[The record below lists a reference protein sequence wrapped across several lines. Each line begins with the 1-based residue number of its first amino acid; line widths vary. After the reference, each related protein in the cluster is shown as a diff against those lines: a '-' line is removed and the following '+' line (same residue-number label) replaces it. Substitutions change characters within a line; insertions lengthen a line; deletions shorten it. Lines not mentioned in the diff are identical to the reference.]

1 MEDEDVNVVV
11 DAPLSAPPAPAGA
24 PHAPAAPD
32 ADRKAEAAEPEE
44 TVPPPP
50 RTAENNNALAEPTF
64 DSFPKLIDSAVPEPE
79 ADTVEIPS
87 GTPEKKEE
95 DTVAELEEVMEEI
108 AIESAIVDEVKEEE
122 EVTVAQK
129 KEERSTVAPQQ
140 ADTPLQQ
147 LHSAL
152 AAAKEQQEREQAE
165 KRQREEPVKQ
175 SPVIET
181 QPQSIKDVEV
191 PAATVAAAAAPQA
204 APAAAPAA
212 PAAAASPELPRQL
225 LRTTVILSS
234 DEKPAETFA
243 RLAAGM
249 RDGSIQ
255 RNVVVDTIFNVLV
268 AGAFD
273 MEARFTIDDAANIER
288 MLQLLQIG
296 DLSFQAEVWSVFVA
310 VVRKSIRN
318 VEMCSRV
325 GLISRLLDLLQTAP
339 ALLSDIYLQ
348 LVALVGQYSITV
360 KETKRYLRALKVTEE
375 GKWRRNSLRLVDV
388 MRTLPKQDSTDVFFS
403 FPGTPGAGIFLPP
416 LRSFPYQAGWTFAA
430 WVRMDPPNGTGFEK
444 EKPVIYNFRSSKGAS
459 YSCHIVANFIVISVD
474 KGKAGTPIMEKCVR
488 SELRPRRWHHIAL
501 SHNYSRWGRSEVA
514 CYVDG
519 HLADTV
525 EMNWAITVADTWPQC
540 AVGSAAGGVAAEP
553 PFASFT
559 GQMAGVYVFAES
571 MSLQQA
577 HSLYCMGP
585 GYMSALR
592 HEAECDLPEGYKKF
606 LFDGR
611 LHSSLLSLYSPKNCH
626 GQLCLYTPP
635 HKAAHAHYVQIAHA
649 VMKGG
654 VEVIRTHSL
663 QSSLQSVGGMQM
675 LLPLFDQLDAEVE
688 EGDGEEAIDLCATLL
703 SIVTRLLEC
712 SYTFQQQFVHA
723 RGVLI
728 IAHALQKSDP
738 RHLTVEVVQC
748 IASLARLCNSAAS
761 GPVLLR
767 HLLDHILFNP
777 KLWIMA
783 DPAVQ
788 IQFYSYLSLD
798 FMANSKFPEHIK
810 RVATVIEMCHT
821 LKHYYYVVA
830 ARYPSDWIPEQ
841 RSKTL
846 STENIITIRGSLLG
860 LINKLILL
868 GIPDKEAIVPSPMR
882 DQEIHV
888 LLNLVSTV
896 HENDNLYDVLAL
908 VNRLLC
914 DYPQLLIPALDRDH
928 AIGMIFSLLAKPSPL
943 IRIPALKLLG
953 HFLARST
960 MKRKT
965 EAVGA
970 NNALA
975 LLSDRLAMHTPHLAM
990 PIYSVLFEILTEK
1003 MTPQQMYT
1011 DHMPPPKDS
1020 RFENPSLL
1028 KVISQLLINSD
1039 DSQEAMTVRKTFLID
1054 LITMCKDS
1062 RENRRTILQM
1072 SVWQEWLIQLAYVYP
1087 LDEAQ
1092 SEICE
1097 LVYDLFN
1104 ILLHHAIRHEYGG
1117 WRVWVDT
1124 LAIAHSQVSRERFHA
1139 EKAAATPTKSA
1150 SSGQPSPT
1158 GSKSGSSEGKEAGDA
1173 NGEEDGEKSTPDTPA
1188 RTEPVYR
1195 TPEFSW
1201 SRVHLRLL
1209 RDLLQSIENVIDEWR
1224 TGAAQGTDPSNA
1236 VSDAV
1241 NHNDNHVFVSNVVHV
1256 ISQLADSLIM
1266 ACGGLL
1272 PLLASATSPN
1282 SELEIKDAC
1291 GQDLP
1296 IEAAADLLSRFASL
1310 ADTFVFQSSVSLVEL
1325 EQEKNMPTGGIL
1337 RETLRLIATCSV
1349 RHILAC
1355 RERPPSFALDARATE
1370 KWDSITKFVKGA
1382 LNARGKEGLHD
1393 MEHLMQEVDLT
1404 RIKGV
1409 VYRDME
1415 ETRQAQFLALAVIY
1429 LLSVLMVSR
1438 YRDILEPPSSPSPFF
1453 NSTNDKE
1460 ASEQSSPS
1468 SSGMLPSS
1476 SERVNGAAGDGE
1488 KEENGME
1495 SNGVNG
1501 ENGNDDTDS
1510 DSAIKKEKTEE
1521 KEVSAIRV
1529 QGGAEGVKD
1538 ANPHSETEL
1547 PRLAARSASVSS
1559 QPPAERRAYLT
1570 SKLCTALESTSPLLR
1585 EIMTDFRSF
1594 FQKTLLGTHGQEI
1607 MNDTKVLETLKNKQG
1622 SVVELV
1628 MLLCS
1633 QEWQTSLQKHAGLAF
1648 IELVNE
1654 GRLMAHATRD
1664 HVLRVANE
1672 AEFILNRLRA
1682 EDNAKH
1688 ELFQK
1693 KAQEELETRKAEE
1706 ARMEHVLRASRRRDT
1721 LVATRLLD
1729 KAKGVLTGPSGAW
1742 KEKEKE
1748 KTEEFW
1754 RLDVWEDDSRRRLRF
1769 VPNQWGTRH
1778 VEEACETA
1786 YSNDEKRDGREIEEE
1801 EIAKL
1806 AGITP
1811 GRGQVVELVDES
1823 DIEKWA
1829 TEVDAPPPTESTSY
1843 STPARLCAP
1852 GVIVPGTLSITATD
1866 LYFDADEEDPLYAE
1880 QDPKSL
1886 RYCDNLHGRWQLVEI
1901 RAIFLRT
1908 SLLQNT
1914 ALELFLATRTAVMFS
1929 FADHDTVRTVVGHL
1943 PRVGVGVK
1951 YGLPQS
1957 RKASLMTPRQL
1968 FRHSDMTERWQKR
1981 EISNFDYLMFL
1992 NTVAGRSFNDLN
2004 QYPVFPWVLT
2014 NYTDEKLDLSVASN
2028 FRDLSK
2034 PIGALSE
2041 ARRKQFEERY
2051 QNWDDPSTPPFHYGT
2066 HYSTAA
2072 FTLNWLMRVEPFS
2085 TMLIHLQGGRFDCP
2099 DRMFH
2104 SMGETWTRAQRDT
2117 HDVKELI
2124 PELFYLP
2131 EMLRNSNKLPLGKRM
2146 DGVEVGDV
2154 ALPPWAKT
2162 PEQFIQIHRQ
2172 ALESDLVSCQLN
2184 QWIDL
2189 IFGYKQKGA
2198 EAVRACNVF
2207 YYLTYEGGVDLA
2219 KETDPVRR
2227 EALLNQIASFGQ
2239 TPLQLLTEAHPPRH
2253 SVMTVSPLMF
2263 GRTEEELCMAMKF
2276 VSNSPVVFLAAN
2288 TFAQLP
2294 TPTILSITGNLVYSL
2309 NRWHNSYTGNTRG
2322 TGSIALSGEKE
2333 GEAATTAELPL
2344 TVDPLLISA
2353 SPSAPIPRR
2362 HLGEAMVNT
2371 IKVSSRHFVATNDSR
2386 SIISCAYP
2394 DYSFRVTDTDTGATR
2409 QVVYGHADVVTC
2421 LARSE
2426 TSLYADCY
2434 LATGSLDCT
2443 VHLWHWSGQL
2453 GRVAGDSDRPE
2464 GGATSRAI
2472 LTGHEAPITA
2482 LAVSAEHGLV
2492 ISGCADGAVVIHTTA
2507 GELLRRSQLSAT
2519 VSALAISRDCL
2530 ILAQEGPRG
2539 LVVFSNTL
2547 RVLDRR
2553 ESQFSIDCLTLTRD
2567 GEYFVTGS
2575 EQGIVALWRLFPLE
2589 QLYTYHRME
2598 ASIRSVAV
2606 TSNQR
2611 YVLAGLES
2619 GAIVVLNA
2627 DFARWHSAK

>member
-1 MEDEDVNVVV
+1 DRRVMEDEGVVAV
-11 DAPLSAPPAPAGA
+11 DASPPPSAPSATE
-24 PHAPAAPD
+24 APAAPEPPPPV
-32 ADRKAEAAEPEE
+32 AKKEEAE
-44 TVPPPP
+44 TVPPRP
-50 RTAENNNALAEPTF
+50 AENNNALAESF
-64 DSFPKLIDSAVPEPE
+64 DSFPKLIDSSAEKG
-79 ADTVEIPS
+79 DTVEIPT
-87 GTPEKKEE
+87 GAPE
-95 DTVAELEEVMEEI
+95 DTVDAPEEVMEEI
-108 AIESAIVDEVKEEE
+108 AIESNQLDEEEE
-122 EVTVAQK
+122 EVTVSEK
-129 KEERSTVAPQQ
+129 REERSTVLSQ

-152 AAAKEQQEREQAE
+152 AAAKEQQEREEAE
-165 KRQREEPVKQ
+165 KRQRKEPSQQ
-175 SPVIET
+175 SPVVER
-181 QPQSIKDVEV
+181 QQQQSAADVEAPAT
-191 PAATVAAAAAPQA
+191 PAAAAAPDVAAAAAPPY
-204 APAAAPAA
+204 APAAPAA
-212 PAAAASPELPRQL
+212 PAAREVPQQL

-234 DEKPAETFA
+234 NEQPGETFA
-243 RLAAGM
+243 RLSAGM
-249 RDGSIQ
+249 KDGSIP

-296 DLSFQAEVWSVFVA
+296 DLPFQAEVWSVFVA

-339 ALLSDIYLQ
+339 AMLSDIYLQ

-360 KETKRYLRALKVTEE
+360 KETKRYLKALKLTED
-375 GKWRRNSLRLVDV
+375 GRWPRNSLRLVDV

-403 FPGTPGAGIFLPP
+403 FPGTPGAGMFLPP

-474 KGKAGTPIMEKCVR
+474 KGKSGTPVMEKCVR

-525 EMNWAITVADTWPQC
+525 ELNWAITVADTWPSC
-540 AVGSAAGGVAAEP
+540 AVGSAAAGVAAEP

-611 LHSSLLSLYSPKNCH
+611 LHSSLLALYSPKNCH

-635 HKAAHAHYVQIAHA
+635 HKAAQAHYVQIAHA

-663 QSSLQSVGGMQM
+663 QSSLQSVGGMGM
-675 LLPLFDQLDAEVE
+675 LLPLFDQLDGEVE
-688 EGDGEEAIDLCATLL
+688 DNEGEETIDLCATLL

-738 RHLTVEVVQC
+738 RHLTLEVVQC

-783 DPAVQ
+783 EPAVQ
-788 IQFYSYLSLD
+788 IQFYSYLSSD

-821 LKHYYYVVA
+821 LKHFYYVVA
-830 ARYPSDWIPEQ
+830 ARNPSEWTPEQ
-841 RSKTL
+841 RCKTL
-846 STENIITIRGSLLG
+846 STENIITIRGSLLV
-860 LINKLILL
+860 LINKLIFL
-868 GIPDKEAIVPSPMR
+868 GQDKEAQAPSPTR
-882 DQEIHV
+882 DQEIHA
-888 LLNLVSTV
+888 LLNLVATV

-914 DYPQLLIPALDRDH
+914 EHPQLLIPALDRDH

-953 HFLARST
+953 HFLTRST

-975 LLSDRLAMHTPHLAM
+975 LLSDKLSLHTPHLAM

-1003 MTPQQMYT
+1003 MTHQQMYT
-1011 DHMPPPKDS
+1011 DHMPPPRDA

-1028 KVISQLLINSD
+1028 KVISQLLTASD
-1039 DSQEAMTVRKTFLID
+1039 ESPEAMTVRKTFLID

-1072 SVWQEWLIQLAYVYP
+1072 SVWQEWLISLAYVYP
-1087 LDEAQ
+1087 LDDAQ

-1124 LAIAHSQVSRERFHA
+1124 LAIAHSKVSWERFRA

-1173 NGEEDGEKSTPDTPA
+1173 GRENGEEEGEKRAETPA
-1188 RTEPVYR
+1188 EDRPTPVYR

-1224 TGAAQGTDPSNA
+1224 TGAAQGIDPANA

-1296 IEAAADLLSRFASL
+1296 IEAAADLLSRFAAL

-1355 RERPPSFALDARATE
+1355 RERPPSFALDQRATE
-1370 KWDSITKFVKGA
+1370 KWDAITKFVQGA
-1382 LNARGKEGLHD
+1382 LKARGKEGLID
-1393 MEHLMQEVDLT
+1393 MEHLMQDVDLT

-1438 YRDILEPPSSPSPFF
+1438 YRDILEPPASPSPFF
-1453 NSTNDKE
+1453 NSTNDKD

-1476 SERVNGAAGDGE
+1476 SERVNGGSGDGE
-1488 KEENGME
+1488 KTEENGVTT
-1495 SNGVNG
+1495 NGVNG
-1501 ENGNDDTDS
+1501 HNGHDDSDD
-1510 DSAIKKEKTEE
+1510 DSAIEKETKET

-1529 QGGAEGVKD
+1529 QTGAEGVKD
-1538 ANPHSETEL
+1538 ANPHRETEL
-1547 PRLAARSASVSS
+1547 PRLAPRSASVSS

-1570 SKLCTALESTSPLLR
+1570 SKLCTALESSAPLLR

-1682 EDNAKH
+1682 EDAAKH
-1688 ELFQK
+1688 ATFERQVD
-1693 KAQEELETRKAEE
+1693 EELDTRKAEE

-1721 LVATRLLD
+1721 LVATRLLE

-1742 KEKEKE
+1742 KEKERE
-1748 KTEEFW
+1748 KTDEFW

-1778 VEEACETA
+1778 VEERCETA
-1786 YSNDEKRDGREIEEE
+1786 YASEEKRDGGVIEEE

-1806 AGITP
+1806 SGVTP

-1829 TEVDAPPPTESTSY
+1829 TEVDTPPPTESTSY

-1852 GVIVPGTLSITATD
+1852 GVIVPGTISITATD

-1901 RAIFLRT
+1901 RAIFLRAH
-1908 SLLQNT
+1908 LLQNT
-1914 ALELFLATRTAVMFS
+1914 ALELFLATRTAVMFA

-2014 NYTDEKLDLSVASN
+2014 NYSDEKLDLSVASN

-2072 FTLNWLMRVEPFS
+2072 FTLNWLMRVEPFT

-2104 SMGETWTRAQRDT
+2104 SMGETWARAQRDT

-2131 EMLRNSNKLPLGKRM
+2131 EMLRNSNHLPLGQRM
-2146 DGVEVGDV
+2146 DGVEMGDV

-2294 TPTILSITGNLVYSL
+2294 TPTVLSITGNLVYSL

-2322 TGSIALSGEKE
+2322 SGSIALSGEKE
-2333 GEAATTAELPL
+2333 GEAPATAELPL

-2353 SPSAPIPRR
+2353 SPSAPPHRR

-2371 IKVSSRHFVATNDSR
+2371 IKVSARHFVATNDSR
-2386 SIISCAYP
+2386 AVISCAYP

-2443 VHLWHWSGQL
+2443 VHLWHWSGQM
-2453 GRVAGDSDRPE
+2453 GRVAGDPDRPE
-2464 GGATSRAI
+2464 AGATSRAI

-2507 GELLRRSQLSAT
+2507 GELLRRSQLAAT

-2530 ILAQEGPRG
+2530 ILAQEGSRG

-2553 ESQFSIDCLTLTRD
+2553 ESPFSIDCLTLTRD

-2611 YVLAGLES
+2611 FVLAGLES

>member
-1 MEDEDVNVVV
+1 RSRVMEDEGVTVE
-11 DAPLSAPPAPAGA
+11 APPPSAPPASAGA
-24 PHAPAAPD
+24 TDAPAASQAPP
-32 ADRKAEAAEPEE
+32 AFPLAERAEEE
-44 TVPPPP
+44 SP
-50 RTAENNNALAEPTF
+50 RPAENNNGHSDSF
-64 DSFPKLIDSAVPEPE
+64 DSFPKLVESSEG
-79 ADTVEIPS
+79 DTVDIPV
-87 GTPEKKEE
+87 GTPE
-95 DTVAELEEVMEEI
+95 DTVAELEESMEEI
-108 AIESAIVDEVKEEE
+108 AIESNEVDQEEEKEE
-122 EVTVAQK
+122 EVTVAEK
-129 KEERSTVAPQQ
+129 REEKRSPVTPQ

-152 AAAKEQQEREQAE
+152 AAAKEQQEREEEE
-165 KRQREEPVKQ
+165 KRMRDERREEPVQQ
-175 SPVIET
+175 SPEKQQ
-181 QPQSIKDVEV
+181 QPAAEV
-191 PAATVAAAAAPQA
+191 PAPAAVPQVAAVAPPSPAAAAPA
-204 APAAAPAA
+204 VPP
-212 PAAAASPELPRQL
+212 QL
-225 LRTTVILSS
+225 LRTTVIMSS

-243 RLAAGM
+243 RLSAGM
-249 RDGSIQ
+249 KDGSIP

-296 DLSFQAEVWSVFVA
+296 DVHFQAEVWSVFVA

-403 FPGTPGAGIFLPP
+403 FPGTKEAGIFLPP

-459 YSCHIVANFIVISVD
+459 YSCHIVANFIVILVD
-474 KGKAGTPIMEKCVR
+474 KGKAGTPVMEKCVR

-501 SHNYSRWGRSEVA
+501 SHNYSRWGRSDVS

-525 EMNWAITVADTWPQC
+525 ELNWAITVADTWPAC
-540 AVGSAAGGVAAEP
+540 AVGSAAAGVTAD
-553 PFASFT
+553 SFT

-611 LHSSLLSLYSPKNCH
+611 LHSSLLALYSPKNCH

-635 HKAAHAHYVQIAHA
+635 HKAAQAHYVQIAHA

-675 LLPLFDQLDAEVE
+675 LLPLFDQLDAAVE
-688 EGDGEEAIDLCATLL
+688 ENQGEEQIDLCATLL

-712 SYTFQQQFVHA
+712 SYTFQQQFVHS

-728 IAHALQKSDP
+728 ITHALQKSDP
-738 RHLTVEVVQC
+738 RHLTLEVVQC

-767 HLLDHILFNP
+767 HMLDHILFNP

-788 IQFYSYLSLD
+788 IQFYNYLSTD

-830 ARYPSDWIPEQ
+830 ARAPSEWIPEQ
-841 RSKTL
+841 RNKTL
-846 STENIITIRGSLLG
+846 STENIITIRGYLLV
-860 LINKLILL
+860 LINKLIFL
-868 GIPDKEAIVPSPMR
+868 GQDKEALTPSPTR
-882 DQEIHV
+882 DQEIHA
-888 LLNLVSTV
+888 LLNLVATV

-914 DYPQLLIPALDRDH
+914 EHPQLLIPALDRDH

-975 LLSDRLAMHTPHLAM
+975 LLSDKLSLHTPHLAM

-1011 DHMPPPKDS
+1011 DHMPPPRDS

-1028 KVISQLLINSD
+1028 KVISQLLTASD
-1039 DSQEAMTVRKTFLID
+1039 ESPDAMNVRKTFLID

-1072 SVWQEWLIQLAYVYP
+1072 SVWQEWLISLAYVSP
-1087 LDEAQ
+1087 LDDAQ

-1124 LAIAHSQVSRERFHA
+1124 LAIAHSKVSWERFRA
-1139 EKAAATPTKSA
+1139 EKAAATPTKSV
-1150 SSGQPSPT
+1150 SSCQPSPT

-1173 NGEEDGEKSTPDTPA
+1173 ARENGEEEAEKRAETPVDDRPT
-1188 RTEPVYR
+1188 PVYR

-1209 RDLLQSIENVIDEWR
+1209 RDLLQSIENVVDEWR
-1224 TGAAQGTDPSNA
+1224 TGAAQGTDPATA

-1296 IEAAADLLSRFASL
+1296 IEAAADLLSRFAAL

-1355 RERPPSFALDARATE
+1355 RERPPSFALDPRATE
-1370 KWDSITKFVKGA
+1370 KWDAITKFVQGA
-1382 LNARGKEGLHD
+1382 LKARGKEGLHD

-1438 YRDILEPPSSPSPFF
+1438 YRDILEPPASPSPFF
-1453 NSTNDKE
+1453 NSTNDKD
-1460 ASEQSSPS
+1460 ASEHSSPS

-1476 SERVNGAAGDGE
+1476 SERTNGAAGDGE
-1488 KEENGME
+1488 REENGMGK
-1495 SNGVNG
+1495 NGVNR
-1501 ENGNDDTDS
+1501 ENGHDDSDS
-1510 DSAIKKEKTEE
+1510 DSAVE
-1521 KEVSAIRV
+1521 KEGRDEAQKEVAAIRV
-1529 QGGAEGVKD
+1529 QQGGAEGIKD
-1538 ANPHSETEL
+1538 ANPHRETEL

-1570 SKLCTALESTSPLLR
+1570 SKLCTALESSAPLLR

-1682 EDNAKH
+1682 EDAAKH
-1688 ELFQK
+1688 ATFERQVD
-1693 KAQEELETRKAEE
+1693 EELGIRKSEE
-1706 ARMEHVLRASRRRDT
+1706 ARMEHVLRASRRRDS

-1742 KEKEKE
+1742 KEKDRE

-1778 VEEACETA
+1778 VDEACETV
-1786 YSNDEKRDGREIEEE
+1786 YSSEEKRDGSQIEEE

-1843 STPARLCAP
+1843 STSARLCAL

-1866 LYFDADEEDPLYAE
+1866 LYFDADEDDPLYAE

-1886 RYCDNLHGRWQLVEI
+1886 RYCDNLHGRWQLCEI

-1908 SLLQNT
+1908 HLLQNT
-1914 ALELFLATRTAVMFS
+1914 ALELFLATRTAVMFA
-1929 FADHDTVRTVVGHL
+1929 FADHDTVRMVVGHL

-2041 ARRKQFEERY
+2041 ARRKQFEERF

-2072 FTLNWLMRVEPFS
+2072 FTLNWLMRVEPFT

-2104 SMGETWTRAQRDT
+2104 SMGETWARAQRDT

-2131 EMLRNSNKLPLGKRM
+2131 EMLRNSNQLPLGKRM
-2146 DGVEVGDV
+2146 DGVELGDV
-2154 ALPPWAKT
+2154 SLPPWAKT

-2294 TPTILSITGNLVYSL
+2294 TPTVLSITGNLVYSL
-2309 NRWHNSYTGNTRG
+2309 NRWHNSYTGNVRG
-2322 TGSIALSGEKE
+2322 TGSIALSGDKE

-2353 SPSAPIPRR
+2353 SPSAPPPRR

-2371 IKVSSRHFVATNDSR
+2371 IKVSPRHFVATNDSR
-2386 SIISCAYP
+2386 AIISCAYP

-2443 VHLWHWSGQL
+2443 VHLWHWSGQM
-2453 GRVAGDSDRPE
+2453 GRVAGDPDRPE
-2464 GGATSRAI
+2464 TGATSRAI

-2492 ISGCADGAVVIHTTA
+2492 ISGCADGAVVIHTTS
-2507 GELLRRSQLSAT
+2507 GELLRRCQLAAT

-2530 ILAQEGPRG
+2530 ILAQEGARG

-2553 ESQFSIDCLTLTRD
+2553 EAPFTIDCVTLTRD

-2606 TSNQR
+2606 SSNQR
-2611 YVLAGLES
+2611 FVLAGLET

>member
-1 MEDEDVNVVV
+1 
-11 DAPLSAPPAPAGA
+11 SA
-24 PHAPAAPD
+24 HTN
-32 ADRKAEAAEPEE
+32 ES
-44 TVPPPP
+44 
-50 RTAENNNALAEPTF
+50 F
-64 DSFPKLIDSAVPEPE
+64 DSFPKLV
-79 ADTVEIPS
+79 DTVTTDTVVS
-87 GTPEKKEE
+87 TPEVAAEPPANKDTVAALEEAMDEIVIESNEVELE
-95 DTVAELEEVMEEI
+95 DTV
-108 AIESAIVDEVKEEE
+108 IEKRE
-122 EVTVAQK
+122 
-129 KEERSTVAPQQ
+129 EERSTVPTP

-152 AAAKEQQEREQAE
+152 AAAKEQREKEEAEMREKEEEEEERRGGEAEVRSISGQEI
-165 KRQREEPVKQ
+165 V
-175 SPVIET
+175 
-181 QPQSIKDVEV
+181 V
-191 PAATVAAAAAPQA
+191 PTAAAATPKAAAPNNDFAAAAAPA
-204 APAAAPAA
+204 AL
-212 PAAAASPELPRQL
+212 ELPKQL

-234 DEKPAETFA
+234 DEKPADTFA
-243 RLAAGM
+243 RLEAGM
-249 RDGSIQ
+249 KDGTIQ

-273 MEARFTIDDAANIER
+273 MEARFTIDDSANIER
-288 MLQLLQIG
+288 MLRLLQIG
-296 DLSFQAEVWSVFVA
+296 DVHFQAEVWSVFVA
-310 VVRKSIRN
+310 LIRKSIRN

-325 GLISRLLDLLQTAP
+325 GLISRLLDLLENAP
-339 ALLSDIYLQ
+339 HMLSELYLQ
-348 LVALVGQYSITV
+348 LVGLVGQYSITV
-360 KETKRYLRALKVTEE
+360 KETKRYLRALKLTSD
-375 GKWRRNSLRLVDV
+375 GKWRPNSLRLVEE
-388 MRTLPKQDSTDVFFS
+388 MRALPKQDSTDVFFS
-403 FPGTPGAGIFLPP
+403 FPGTPGAGMFLPP

-430 WVRMDPPNGTGFEK
+430 WLRMDPPSGNVFEK

-459 YSCHIVANFIVISVD
+459 YSCHIVANFIVITID
-474 KGKAGTPIMEKCVR
+474 KGKAGTPIIEKCVR
-488 SELRPRRWHHIAL
+488 TELKPRKWHHIVL
-501 SHNYSRWGRSEVA
+501 SHNYSRWGRSEVV
-514 CYVDG
+514 CFVDG
-519 HLADTV
+519 HQVDAI
-525 EMNWAITVADTWPQC
+525 EFNWAITIADTWSAC
-540 AVGSAAGGVAAEP
+540 AVGGASAGVQAEP
-553 PFASFT
+553 PFTSFT

-571 MSLQQA
+571 VTLQQA

-611 LHSSLLSLYSPKNCH
+611 LHSSLLALYSPKNCH

-635 HKAAHAHYVQIAHA
+635 HKAAQAHYVQIAHA

-675 LLPLFDQLDAEVE
+675 LLPLFDQLDAPVE
-688 EGDGEEAIDLCATLL
+688 RKGGEENIDLCATLL

-712 SYTFQQQFVHA
+712 SYTFQQQFVHS
-723 RGVLI
+723 RGILI

-738 RHLTVEVVQC
+738 RHLSSDVVQC
-748 IASLARLCNSAAS
+748 IASLARLCNSVAS
-761 GPVLLR
+761 GPVLMR

-788 IQFYSYLSLD
+788 MQFYTYLSGD

-830 ARYPSDWIPEQ
+830 ARNPSDWVPEP
-841 RSKTL
+841 RCPTL
-846 STENIITIRGSLLG
+846 STENIITIRGCLLV
-860 LINKLILL
+860 LINKLIFL
-868 GIPDKEAIVPSPMR
+868 GQDKEGQAPSSPR
-882 DQEIHV
+882 DQEIHA
-888 LLNLVSTV
+888 LLNLVATV
-896 HENDNLYDVLAL
+896 NENDNLYDVLAL
-908 VNRLLC
+908 VNRLLGEH
-914 DYPQLLIPALDRDH
+914 PQLLIPALDRDH

-953 HFLARST
+953 LFLARST

-975 LLSDRLAMHTPHLAM
+975 LLADKLLLHTPHLSM

-1003 MTPQQMYT
+1003 MTAQLMYT
-1011 DHMPPPKDS
+1011 DHMPPSKDAK
-1020 RFENPSLL
+1020 FENASLL
-1028 KVISQLLINSD
+1028 KVISQLLTASD
-1039 DSQEAMTVRKTFLID
+1039 ESPDAMNVRKTFLID

-1072 SVWQEWLIQLAYVYP
+1072 SVWQEWLISLAYVYP
-1087 LDEAQ
+1087 ADDSQA
-1092 SEICE
+1092 EICE

-1124 LAIAHSQVSRERFHA
+1124 LAIAHSKVSWERFRA
-1139 EKAAATPTKSA
+1139 EKAASTPTKSI

-1158 GSKSGSSEGKEAGDA
+1158 GSKSGSEGKEAGDA
-1173 NGEEDGEKSTPDTPA
+1173 RENGEEEGEAETPA
-1188 RTEPVYR
+1188 EDRPTPVYR

-1209 RDLLQSIENVIDEWR
+1209 RDLLQSIEFVIDEWR
-1224 TGAAQGTDPSNA
+1224 TGAAQGTDPANA

-1355 RERPPSFALDARATE
+1355 RERPPSFALDPRATE
-1370 KWDSITKFVKGA
+1370 KWDSISKFVQGA
-1382 LNARGKEGLHD
+1382 LKARGKEGLHD

-1438 YRDILEPPSSPSPFF
+1438 YRDILEPPASPSPFF
-1453 NSTNDKE
+1453 NSTNDKD
-1460 ASEQSSPS
+1460 ASEHSSPS

-1476 SERVNGAAGDGE
+1476 ERGVNGGASGDGH
-1488 KEENGME
+1488 ENGLT
-1495 SNGVNG
+1495 NGVNG
-1501 ENGNDDTDS
+1501 ENGGRGSHSDGSDDEV
-1510 DSAIKKEKTEE
+1510 IEKD

-1529 QGGAEGVKD
+1529 QGGEGVKD
-1538 ANPHSETEL
+1538 EHPHREAEL

-1570 SKLCTALESTSPLLR
+1570 SKLCTALESTAPLLR

-1607 MNDTKVLETLKNKQG
+1607 MNDTKVLDTLKNKSG

-1672 AEFILNRLRA
+1672 ADFILNRLRA
-1682 EDNAKH
+1682 EDVSKH
-1688 ELFQK
+1688 ATFEALAEKELH
-1693 KAQEELETRKAEE
+1693 ARKAEE

-1721 LVATRLLD
+1721 VVATRLLE

-1742 KEKEKE
+1742 KEAERGEKM
-1748 KTEEFW
+1748 EEFW

-1769 VPNQWGTRH
+1769 VPNQYGSRH
-1778 VEEACETA
+1778 MEEKCETA
-1786 YSNDEKRDGREIEEE
+1786 YSAERTERGDGSQIEEE
-1801 EIAKL
+1801 EISKL
-1806 AGITP
+1806 EGVTP
-1811 GRGQVVELVDES
+1811 GRGQVIELVDES

-1829 TEVDAPPPTESTSY
+1829 TEVDASPPTESTSY
-1843 STPARLCAP
+1843 STPARLIAP
-1852 GVIVPGTLSITATD
+1852 GIIVPGTLSVTATD
-1866 LYFDADEEDPLYAE
+1866 LYFDADEDDPLYAE

-1901 RAIFLRT
+1901 RAIFLRAH
-1908 SLLQNT
+1908 LLQNT
-1914 ALELFLATRTAVMFS
+1914 ALELFLATRTAVMFA

-2014 NYTDEKLDLSVASN
+2014 NYSDEKLDLSVASN

-2041 ARRKQFEERY
+2041 ARRKQFEERF
-2051 QNWDDPSTPPFHYGT
+2051 QTWDDPSTPPFHYGT

-2072 FTLNWLMRVEPFS
+2072 FTLNWLMRVEPFT
-2085 TMLIHLQGGRFDCP
+2085 TMLINLQGGRFDCP

-2104 SMGETWTRAQRDT
+2104 SMGETWARCQRDT

-2131 EMLRNSNKLPLGKRM
+2131 EMLRNSNHLPLGKRM
-2146 DGVEVGDV
+2146 DGVEMGDV

-2189 IFGYKQKGA
+2189 IFGFKQKGV
-2198 EAVRACNVF
+2198 EAARACNVF
-2207 YYLTYEGGVDLA
+2207 YYLTYEGGVDLQ

-2276 VSNSPVVFLAAN
+2276 VSNSPVVYLAAN

-2294 TPTILSITGNLVYSL
+2294 TPTVLSITGNLVYSL

-2333 GEAATTAELPL
+2333 GESAATAELPL

-2353 SPSAPIPRR
+2353 SPSAPPPRR

-2394 DYSFRVTDTDTGATR
+2394 DYSFRVTDTDTGTTR

-2443 VHLWHWSGQL
+2443 VHLWHWSGQM
-2453 GRVAGDSDRPE
+2453 GRVAGDADRPE
-2464 GGATSRAI
+2464 VGATSRAI

-2530 ILAQEGPRG
+2530 TLAQEGSRG

-2553 ESQFSIDCLTLTRD
+2553 ESPFSIDCVSLTRD

-2598 ASIRSVAV
+2598 APIRSVSV

-2611 YVLAGLES
+2611 FVLAGLES

>member
-11 DAPLSAPPAPAGA
+11 DAPPSA

-32 ADRKAEAAEPEE
+32 ADREAEAAQPEE
-44 TVPPPP
+44 TVLPPP
-50 RTAENNNALAEPTF
+50 RPAENNNALAEPTF
-64 DSFPKLIDSAVPEPE
+64 DSFPKLIDSATPEPE
-79 ADTVEIPS
+79 ADTVEIPV

-95 DTVAELEEVMEEI
+95 DTVTELEEVMEEI
-108 AIESAIVDEVKEEE
+108 AIESSAVDEVKEEE
-122 EVTVAQK
+122 EEVTVAEK
-129 KEERSTVAPQQ
+129 KEERTTVAPQQ

-165 KRQREEPVKQ
+165 KRQREEEGRKEEPVQQ

-191 PAATVAAAAAPQA
+191 PAAAAVPQA
-204 APAAAPAA
+204 APAAAPAAPAA

-243 RLAAGM
+243 RLAAGLE
-249 RDGSIQ
+249 DGSIQ
-255 RNVVVDTIFNVLV
+255 RNVVVDTIFNVNGTSYQAKLSWLQTAPALLSDIYLQLV
-268 AGAFD
+268 ALVGQYSITVKETKRYLRALKVTED
-273 MEARFTIDDAANIER
+273 GKWVTSQLASTSRRDAYA
-288 MLQLLQIG
+288 
-296 DLSFQAEVWSVFVA
+296 SQA
-310 VVRKSIRN
+310 
-318 VEMCSRV
+318 
-325 GLISRLLDLLQTAP
+325 LQTAP

-375 GKWRRNSLRLVDV
+375 GKWVSITVKETKRYLRALKVTEDGKWRRNSLRLVDV

-403 FPGTPGAGIFLPP
+403 FPGTAGAGIFLPP
-416 LRSFPYQAGWTFAA
+416 LRYFPYQAGWTFAA

-474 KGKAGTPIMEKCVR
+474 KGKAGTPVMEKCVR

-525 EMNWAITVADTWPQC
+525 ELNWAITVADSWPQC
-540 AVGSAAGGVAAEP
+540 AVGSAAAGVAAEP

-635 HKAAHAHYVQIAHA
+635 HKAAQAHYVQIAHA

-830 ARYPSDWIPEQ
+830 ARSPSDWIPEQ
-841 RSKTL
+841 RSKAL

-882 DQEIHV
+882 DQEIHA

-914 DYPQLLIPALDRDH
+914 EYPQLLIPALDRDH

-1039 DSQEAMTVRKTFLID
+1039 DSQEAMIVRKTFLID

-1087 LDEAQ
+1087 QDEAQ

-1139 EKAAATPTKSA
+1139 EKAAATPTKSV

-1173 NGEEDGEKSTPDTPA
+1173 NGEEEGEKS
-1188 RTEPVYR
+1188 
-1195 TPEFSW
+1195 
-1201 SRVHLRLL
+1201 
-1209 RDLLQSIENVIDEWR
+1209 
-1224 TGAAQGTDPSNA
+1224 TDPSNA

-1296 IEAAADLLSRFASL
+1296 IEAAADLLSRFAAL

-1476 SERVNGAAGDGE
+1476 SDRVNGAAGDGE
-1488 KEENGME
+1488 KEENGMD

-1501 ENGNDDTDS
+1501 ENGHDDTDS
-1510 DSAIKKEKTEE
+1510 DSAIEKEKTEE

-2072 FTLNWLMRVEPFS
+2072 FTLNWLMRVEPFA

-2394 DYSFRVTDTDTGATR
+2394 DYSFR
-2409 QVVYGHADVVTC
+2409 
-2421 LARSE
+2421 L
-2426 TSLYADCY
+2426 
-2434 LATGSLDCT
+2434 
-2443 VHLWHWSGQL
+2443 
-2453 GRVAGDSDRPE
+2453 
-2464 GGATSRAI
+2464 
-2472 LTGHEAPITA
+2472 LTE
-2482 LAVSAEHGLV
+2482 
-2492 ISGCADGAVVIHTTA
+2492 
-2507 GELLRRSQLSAT
+2507 
-2519 VSALAISRDCL
+2519 
-2530 ILAQEGPRG
+2530 
-2539 LVVFSNTL
+2539 
-2547 RVLDRR
+2547 
-2553 ESQFSIDCLTLTRD
+2553 
-2567 GEYFVTGS
+2567 
-2575 EQGIVALWRLFPLE
+2575 
-2589 QLYTYHRME
+2589 M
-2598 ASIRSVAV
+2598 
-2606 TSNQR
+2606 
-2611 YVLAGLES
+2611 
-2619 GAIVVLNA
+2619 
-2627 DFARWHSAK
+2627 